1 MKIERQSPKLPQPPS
16 AVSMP
21 RMSATQFFGIN
32 QRIAV
37 GLLLCALLAGCAGS
51 SISERN
57 SNANANL
64 NQPFATVN
72 DHPLPVK
79 LYEMYLKNGRA
90 ALELDTNSEEGR
102 RKLDQLRE
110 AIVSQLI
117 DRALI
122 SEEAKR
128 RGLAISPD
136 QMADAERKTIAEM
149 GGDARYNAYL
159 TEHGFTRDEY
169 REVIRSEIDG
179 QMVRK
184 ELNQGLSISDEEVKK
199 YYEEHLNDA
208 EFQQPERVT
217 AAHILVA
224 ARPNLIEQRLQS
236 EKNLAG
242 EPLAA
247 AVREEMKHL
256 RQRAEELRSRAAKG
270 ADFARLARE
279 SSDDVG
285 TRERG
290 GDLGTFPRASHTRAF
305 DDAAF
310 ALKPGQIS
318 SVVQTDFGFHVI
330 KVSQH
335 ENARVQTLADATPV
349 IRGRLLGKLE
359 AQKLSEWLKEARRKA
374 KVHINEQYRF
384 GALKDEFR

>member
-1 MKIERQSPKLPQPPS
+1 MRVG
-16 AVSMP
+16 VSLIL
-21 RMSATQFFGIN
+21 G
-32 QRIAV
+32 
-37 GLLLCALLAGCAGS
+37 ALLSGCAGS
-51 SISERN
+51 SMSERN

-64 NQPFATVN
+64 DQPFATVN
-72 DHPLPVK
+72 DRALPVK

-90 ALELDTNSEEGR
+90 ALEIDSNSEAGR

-110 AIVSQLI
+110 AIVSELI

-122 SEEAKR
+122 NDEAKR
-128 RGLAISPD
+128 RGLVISPD
-136 QMADAERKTIAEM
+136 RMEDAERKAIAEM
-149 GGDARYNAYL
+149 GGEARYNSYL
-159 TEHGFTRDEY
+159 AEHGFTRDEY
-169 REVIRSEIDG
+169 REVVKSEVYG
-179 QMVRK
+179 QLVRK

-199 YYEEHLNDA
+199 YYQEHLSDA

-224 ARPNLIEQRLQS
+224 ARPNLITQRLQS
-236 EKNLAG
+236 ENNLAG

-247 AVREEMKHL
+247 AVRDEMERL
-256 RQRAEELRSRAAKG
+256 RQRAEELRRKAAKG
-270 ADFARLARE
+270 ADFAQLARE
-279 SSDDVG
+279 SSDDAG

-290 GDLGTFPRASHTRAF
+290 GNLGTFPRASHARAF

-318 SVVQTDFGFHVI
+318 NVVQTDFGFHVI

-335 ENARVQTLADATPV
+335 ENARVQTLAEATPV

-359 AQKLSEWLKEARRKA
+359 AQKLSDWLKEARRKA
-374 KVHINEQYRF
+374 TVQINEQYRF
-384 GALKDEFR
+384 GALKNEFK